1 MIVDAGSDDNKDIK
15 SEEAACTNTNTK
27 WKDFIKEAASEVAD
41 EAACVAKCTADDNC
55 QYGVW
60 VATGTKCYLGQFDAA
75 SPVTVTEANAVTKI
89 FYKNCKGYF
98 ISPTL
103 KRLSLFIFAA
113 VLDASPSPVDSKF
126 EENCEFNGIT
136 PVYHKIV
143 DSMTVGGEGECAA
156 KCAVSC
162 SGTVLCQFYKYDSC
176 SKSCILGN
184 FNKQGTKT
192 PMVIN
197 DDNLPFAAIK
207 VLKQDTAII
216 GM

>member
-1 MIVDAGSDDNKDIK
+1 
-15 SEEAACTNTNTK
+15 
-27 WKDFIKEAASEVAD
+27 
-41 EAACVAKCTADDNC
+41 
-55 QYGVW
+55 
-60 VATGTKCYLGQFDAA
+60 
-75 SPVTVTEANAVTKI
+75 
-89 FYKNCKGYF
+89 
-98 ISPTL
+98 
-103 KRLSLFIFAA
+103 
-113 VLDASPSPVDSKF
+113 
-126 EENCEFNGIT
+126 
-136 PVYHKIV
+136 
-143 DSMTVGGEGECAA
+143 MTVGGEGECAA

-197 DDNLPFAAIK
+197 DDNLPLSAIK